1 MFNTAWKVSV
11 FGVFLVSI
19 SRYSVQMR
27 ENTDQKNSE
36 YEHFSRSA
44 RYFWKHYLSKVS
56 LVGLQWLLLATGMWP
71 YRILILEQ
79 SIAFLFWMKW
89 MENKFKK
96 HLKKNFKVTFFKVRI
111 ALYFCFHALA
121 WAYLRKLYWNSL
133 YWVFSY
139 SNANCARC
147 VCKMWLVL
155 TKRKNFPLL
164 WEQGWLITS
173 LVFGCIK
180 LRLRGWSRGDLST
193 GS

>member
-1 MFNTAWKVSV
+1 MKSV
-11 FGVFLVSI
+11 CIRSFSGQYLLVLNPNVGKYGPEKFRIRTLFTQCKVFLKALPFKSNFGRI
-19 SRYSVQMR
+19 TM
-27 ENTDQKNSE
+27 
-36 YEHFSRSA
+36 
-44 RYFWKHYLSKVS
+44 
-56 LVGLQWLLLATGMWP
+56 P
-71 YRILILEQ
+71 YRIMILEQ

-89 MENKFKK
+89 VENKFEK

-139 SNANCARC
+139 SSANCARC

-164 WEQGWLITS
+164 WEQGWLIMS

-180 LRLRGWSRGDLST
+180 LRLKG
-193 GS
+193 